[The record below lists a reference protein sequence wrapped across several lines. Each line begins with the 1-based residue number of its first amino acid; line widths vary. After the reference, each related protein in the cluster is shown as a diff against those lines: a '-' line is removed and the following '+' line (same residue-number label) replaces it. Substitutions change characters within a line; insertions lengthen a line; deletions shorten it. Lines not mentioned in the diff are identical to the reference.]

1 MSDTFVS
8 AIGATPESA
17 RTQIGAIGPSSEIA
31 PLVGQVLTWNGV
43 AWVPAGPGGGGGTGQ
58 GNFTIRPAGP
68 FGSGVYPDWASMY
81 LDLSIASPGL
91 KWIFIDSPGVPV
103 PVPLGTYI
111 LSGCILSGVWE
122 GSVPSILTTQTG
134 VIFSELH
141 TVANRLQVVNEGTT
155 SPLSISSLTN
165 SSFMVQF
172 EAQVR
177 SAIGGAPFFNLLSG
191 SVLNI
196 SCLDGGRVGDIG
208 LPVVKLSTSAVLSTK
223 LYNQSFFAADCVDP
237 TSQASSSVSI
247 AADAG
252 SFDGT
257 LTQVGYT
264 GTYSLTQIDP
274 ASGVSYNDLAVAP
287 PLGATDV
294 QGALDALKIAS
305 VGVNGSSAIW
315 RGVGAPVGAGIY
327 NTWASLFAWAQSA
340 PGYKRIYLDSTFG
353 SLIVDPGVWSF
364 TDPVEFIGSPLPPR
378 TAVTFNEASFHNTW
392 MWSNVQFLVL
402 NTVGPPFGAFPETIN
417 FYNCDIV
424 LSGGAQPFIRSLT
437 AALDITFT
445 RMAVAP
451 TTQLVFDLQPTA
463 APGII
468 RLKDG
473 TTVAFNSFSTAIP
486 TTLTIY
492 VDSSCTYLTQFFIF
506 GTLILIQS
514 SAASAVAYV
523 PGNAANWA
531 APAPTNVS
539 DALDRLAAANVL
551 NGFGPVP

>member
-17 RTQIGAIGPSSEIA
+17 RTQIGAIGPSSEVV

-43 AWVPAGPGGGGGTGQ
+43 VWVPAGPGGSSVTTQ
-58 GNFTIRPAGP
+58 ANFTVRPAGP

-81 LDLSIASPGL
+81 LDLSLSAPGV
-91 KWIFIDSPGVPV
+91 KWILIDSPGVPV
-103 PVPLGTYI
+103 QVPVGTYN
-111 LSGCILSGVWE
+111 LSGCVLSGVWE
-122 GSVPSILTTQTG
+122 GALPSLLTTQTG
-134 VIFSELH
+134 AILTELH
-141 TVANRLQVVNEGTT
+141 AVANRLQIVNEGTT
-155 SPLSISSLTN
+155 SPITISSLT
-165 SSFMVQF
+165 SSTLAVQF

-177 SAIGGAPFFNLLSG
+177 SAVGAAPFFNLLSG
-191 SVLNI
+191 SSLKVYGLE
-196 SCLDGGRVGDIG
+196 GGKVGDIG
-208 LPVVKLSTSAVLSTK
+208 LPVVKLGTSAVLSAL
-223 LYNQSFFAADCVDP
+223 LYNQSGFAPDCVDP
-237 TSQASSSVSI
+237 TSQASSSVTV

-252 SFDGT
+252 SFDET

-264 GTYSLTQIDP
+264 GTYALTQIDL
-274 ASGVSYNDLAVAP
+274 ASGVGYDDLAVAP
-287 PLGATDV
+287 PLGVTDV

-315 RGVGAPVGAGIY
+315 RGVGAPVGAGIF
-327 NTWASLFAWAQSA
+327 NTWADLFAWAQSA
-340 PGYKRIYLDSTFG
+340 PGYKKVYLDSTFG
-353 SLIVDPGVWSF
+353 PLVVDSGVWSF
-364 TDPVEFIGSPLPPR
+364 TDPVEFVGSPLPPR

-392 MWSNVQFLVL
+392 KWSNVQFLVL
-402 NTVGPPFGAFPETIN
+402 NTVGPPFGAFPETIE
-417 FYNCDIV
+417 FDNCEVV

-437 AALDITFT
+437 AALEITFT

-492 VDSSCTYLTQFFIF
+492 VDSSCTYLTQFFVF

-523 PGNAANWA
+523 PGNAANWV

-539 DALDRLAAANVL
+539 EALDRLAAANVA